1 MLCDDA
7 ETETELNI
15 PELGRTI
22 HSALHR
28 CAAVTVT
35 RSQHL
40 GGKWVRRRDAGCGAV
55 ADTLLA
61 FNKSSKNSRPL
72 LSLEMYHHLCG
83 QWPQSNTV
91 VPQGLRWYGYW
102 TVTVHVYTAH
112 MIGVQTM
119 PYKEDSP
126 RLPVKVFRWTDARSN
141 LLFSSDFKKESM

>member
-40 GGKWVRRRDAGCGAV
+40 GGEMGETEAGCGAV
-55 ADTLLA
+55 SDTLRR
-61 FNKSSKNSRPL
+61 F
-72 LSLEMYHHLCG
+72 
-83 QWPQSNTV
+83 
-91 VPQGLRWYGYW
+91 
-102 TVTVHVYTAH
+102 
-112 MIGVQTM
+112 
-119 PYKEDSP
+119 
-126 RLPVKVFRWTDARSN
+126 
-141 LLFSSDFKKESM
+141 